1 MEDLSCSPTCVHH
14 TLCKHFFQKRPCM
27 PECASTLYPPSRW
40 KHSHHVPLL
49 FKRLC
54 QSRRRRSKPPTSSVW
69 MINDGS
75 AHMPVIWKYSI
86 GDGCQKR
93 YCPST
98 SCGGKCCTRNSVCG
112 TMANGVVLSG
122 TNVHSHPFLQ
132 KKRQWLTANIPT
144 ICAGSCNWGTVG
156 GCCKKTRRAL

>member
-1 MEDLSCSPTCVHH
+1 MVAFHAVCELPFFSVERVGFHTCHHGGKLGRRVDGVEGLSCSPACVHH
-14 TLCKHFFQKRPCM
+14 TICKHFFQKRPCI
-27 PECASTLYPPSRW
+27 PERASTLYPPSRW

-49 FKRLC
+49 FKRLF
-54 QSRRRRSKPPTSSVW
+54 QSRRRRSKPPTRKVW

-75 AHMPVIWKYSI
+75 AHMPVIWKYST

-93 YCPST
+93 YSPRT

-122 TNVHSHPFLQ
+122 TNVH
-132 KKRQWLTANIPT
+132 
-144 ICAGSCNWGTVG
+144 
-156 GCCKKTRRAL
+156 